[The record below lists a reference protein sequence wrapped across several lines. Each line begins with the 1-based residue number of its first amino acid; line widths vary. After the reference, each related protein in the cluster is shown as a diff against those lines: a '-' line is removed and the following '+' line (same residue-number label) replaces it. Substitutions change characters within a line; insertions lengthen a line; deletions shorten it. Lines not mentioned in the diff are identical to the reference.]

1 MELTS
6 RFTEYELMSHD
17 KQDLTHTEASPR
29 EVIMS
34 RWMALPQSG
43 RLAAVVA
50 DLAADPNVVAIWLG
64 GSLARGAGDPYSDVD
79 LCIALR
85 PEVYA
90 ADEIPASA
98 ARLAAAAVTQL
109 PFHFGGEATL
119 WHMMLED
126 GTIYDLHVQPAD
138 EAPPRGVK
146 LALACRDDEFGAKLV
161 GGEDRSVDFPPARPD
176 EIERALQFFWMNQQ
190 KGQKV
195 LYRDLPLVA
204 WQGVYLMRQDL
215 LRFWYV
221 LATGNDCGP
230 VHRLTIHTLTPVMRT
245 VQAQHDADALALA
258 GQPTR
263 TVTEIIA
270 ENGRLADAVARVGR
284 QLAERLGFDYP
295 AAAEATVRRTWQAFL
310 ADVANWQIANQ
321 QIANDA

>member
-1 MELTS
+1 VITDL
-6 RFTEYELMSHD
+6 
-17 KQDLTHTEASPR
+17 DLTLLPD
-29 EVIMS
+29 
-34 RWMALPQSG
+34 LPQSD

-50 DLAADPNVVAIWLG
+50 DLAADPDVVAIWLG
-64 GSLARGAGDPYSDVD
+64 GSLARGAGDRYSDVD

-90 ADEIPASA
+90 ADEIPAAA
-98 ARLAAAAVTQL
+98 ARLTAAAVTQL

-119 WHMMLED
+119 WHMLLDD
-126 GTIYDLHVQPAD
+126 GAIYDLHVQPAD
-138 EAPPRGVK
+138 EAPPHGLK
-146 LALACRDDEFGAKLV
+146 LVLACRDAEFGAQLV
-161 GGEDRSVDFPPARPD
+161 GGEDRSVDFPPAQPD

-195 LYRDLPLVA
+195 LYRGLPLVA
-204 WQGVYLMRQDL
+204 WQGIALMRQDL
-215 LRFWYV
+215 LRLWYV

-245 VQAQHDADALALA
+245 VQAQYGADALALV

-263 TVTEIIA
+263 TTAEIIL

-295 AAAEATVRRTWQAFL
+295 AAAEATVRRAWQDF
-310 ADVANWQIANQ
+310 VAELQINKSVNQ
-321 QIANDA
+321 QIADDA